1 MSVTVAPHGLWKS
14 PISGDSFTARSVTLS
29 QVRVDG
35 PDTYWVEGHP
45 RQGGRGT
52 LLRRRGTGET
62 GEVLPLI
69 DGSRLPDVGTR
80 VHEYGGKA
88 YAVHHGVIVFSDQT
102 DGRVYAFDTADPRR
116 AVRPLTTLSK
126 VRYGDFW
133 IADVRELVY
142 AVAEDHSA
150 PGEPVNKIVAIPL
163 DGSAARDDSAII
175 TVFEGTDFAQAPT
188 VSPDGTK
195 IAWITWNHPNMPW
208 TYSQLRVASLT
219 FEGAID
225 QEVVLVDRPG
235 VCVY

>member
-52 LLRRRGTGET
+52 LLRRRATGET

-116 AVRPLTTLSK
+116 VVRPLRLIA
-126 VRYGDFW
+126 RAGGAGDSGHCVLMSNRVQRAGIQDFVGW
-133 IADVRELVY
+133 FNDFHSFASSL
-142 AVAEDHSA
+142 AVAR
-150 PGEPVNKIVAIPL
+150 L
-163 DGSAARDDSAII
+163 
-175 TVFEGTDFAQAPT
+175 Q
-188 VSPDGTK
+188 
-195 IAWITWNHPNMPW
+195 
-208 TYSQLRVASLT
+208 
-219 FEGAID
+219 
-225 QEVVLVDRPG
+225 
-235 VCVY
+235 

>member
-1 MSVTVAPHGLWKS
+1 MSVTVAPHGLWES

-45 RQGGRGT
+45 LQGGRGT
-52 LLRRRGTGET
+52 LLRRRATGET

-116 AVRPLTTLSK
+116 VVRPLTTLSK

-150 PGEPVNKIVAIPL
+150 PGEPVN
-163 DGSAARDDSAII
+163 
-175 TVFEGTDFAQAPT
+175 
-188 VSPDGTK
+188 
-195 IAWITWNHPNMPW
+195 
-208 TYSQLRVASLT
+208 
-219 FEGAID
+219 
-225 QEVVLVDRPG
+225 
-235 VCVY
+235 